1 MRNGL
6 YGMYGKSKQKN
17 IFTVL
22 TAANSTG
29 RLKIINIKIKL
40 KKFAKWYI
48 LGQKSE
54 FKCVENYFPH
64 EL

>member
-29 RLKIINIKIKL
+29 RLKIINIKIKF
-40 KKFAKWYI
+40 KKFAK
-48 LGQKSE
+48 
-54 FKCVENYFPH
+54 
-64 EL
+64 